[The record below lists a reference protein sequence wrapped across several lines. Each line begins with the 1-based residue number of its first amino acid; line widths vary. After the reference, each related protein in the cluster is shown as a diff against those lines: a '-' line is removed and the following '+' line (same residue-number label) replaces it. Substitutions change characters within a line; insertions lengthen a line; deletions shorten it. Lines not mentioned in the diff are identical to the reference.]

1 LKIGCDI
8 GDSESAFA
16 VACYRWLSAPAIESE
31 AVKRALK
38 LIKEYENNG
47 VDTDFEEFEIIRAL
61 LAERGIK

>member
-1 LKIGCDI
+1 
-8 GDSESAFA
+8 
-16 VACYRWLSAPAIESE
+16 LSAPAIESE